1 MNKSPVS
8 LELYNSIIRGYQ
20 GIQRDVTSKLQNT
33 WRRSIRDIGG
43 YWIGTAQWEGTT
55 AEMMDIFQ
63 SGLMMEIR
71 ETTGGM
77 LTWQGFLSEIG
88 FTYKGQR
95 YTRSWADVANK
106 VKVVF
111 SLMGLNLITN
121 NSCEATVWDAY
132 GTPTTREI
140 SSTWAT
146 KGDYSA
152 HVVGDAAGDGVI
164 IQSTITTVAGYN
176 YQAHVTANIV
186 SGTWR
191 LEIYRADGTIVDYID
206 TSTVGLSVI
215 TVGIS
220 DQNLVGGDV
229 GLRLYTVDAGGEIYA
244 DAAVFQAIAIRAET
258 GWFQNASSQD
268 EYGTIEYIESQVGMS
283 YVAANALG
291 QQLLNEKAWAKVKPP
306 TAIDTQPERTIED
319 RLDLTFVGYAFRL
332 KDYYTELGGQEND
345 ASEIITDLVGESA
358 FVSAGNIASN
368 TLSYYIE
375 DIDIYRAWD
384 LIREVTLAG
393 DADGNRW
400 TCGVYAERKF
410 YYEQASSFPV
420 ARIRGGK
427 ILATHGGILEGW
439 LAEPGLVAIDD
450 MPAAYGVGDRPED
463 KSNMA
468 WMNEVEFDLGE
479 YLQGGDGIIY
489 RQVVAM

>member
-1 MNKSPVS
+1 MISPIR
-8 LELYNSIIRGYQ
+8 LTLYNSATDVGA
-20 GIQRDVTSKLQNT
+20 GSARDITKHLQNS

-55 AEMMDIFQ
+55 AEMMDLFQ
-63 SGLMMEIR
+63 TGIMMELR

-77 LTWQGFLSEIG
+77 ITWQGFLSEIG

-121 NSCEATVWDAY
+121 NSCETVVWDAY

-152 HVVGDAAGDGVI
+152 HIVGDAAGDGVI
-164 IQSTITTVAGYN
+164 IQSSMTMVAGYN
-176 YQAHVTANIV
+176 YQAHVSANIV

-191 LEIYRADGTIVDYID
+191 LELYRADGTVVDYID

-215 TVGIS
+215 TIGVS
-220 DQNLVGGDV
+220 EQNLTGGNV

-258 GWFQNASSQD
+258 GWFQNTSSQD
-268 EYGTIEYIESQVGMS
+268 EYGVIEFIESQIGMS
-283 YVAANALG
+283 YVAANARG
-291 QQLLNEKAWAKVKPP
+291 QQILNDKAWARVKPP
-306 TAIDTQPERTIED
+306 TAIDTQPERTVED
-319 RLDLTFVGYAFRL
+319 RLDLTFVGYVYTL
-332 KDYYTELGGQEND
+332 KNYYTELGGQEDD
-345 ASEIITDLVGESA
+345 ASEIVADLVGEA
-358 FVSAGNIASN
+358 EFIGVGNIASN

-384 LIREVTLAG
+384 LLREVTLAG

-400 TCGVYAERKF
+400 TCGVYAGRKF
-410 YYEQASSFPV
+410 FYEQASSLPV
-420 ARIRGGK
+420 ARIRNGK
-427 ILATHGGILEGW
+427 IVATHGGMLEGW
-439 LAEPGLVAIDD
+439 LAEPGLVALDD

-479 YLQGGDGIIY
+479 YLEGGDGIAY
-489 RQVVAM
+489 KQVTT